1 MNQQTLLLRLPEGEG
16 DAQFVL
22 RDAAGAIRE
31 AGQDSLAALAERA
44 RGQAVVALT
53 PGPEVLLTRARVPAR
68 NPRALA
74 RALPY
79 ALEDQLAGD
88 VDTLHCVP
96 GARLP
101 DDNISVAVVSRAQMD
116 QWREQLREAGLDP
129 RSLVPETALLPTHGE
144 GWLLWLE
151 HDSAWLSTGPGEG
164 MALDRDNAALLVRL
178 RLEETDEEARPGHL
192 EVLRHGPARDTDQGL
207 AELDGLTLKWRDSE
221 ATLLE
226 EIARQLPAKLP
237 FNLLTGPYSRREQL
251 GRLWR
256 PWRAAAAVL
265 AAWALIQVAL
275 VVVDIQRLERE
286 RAALDAQMREIYET
300 AVPGSRAGGDPRRQ
314 MESALAGRGREAGA
328 AGAGDLGETL
338 AHTATVLT
346 RLSGVSIQSLRYRPG
361 QMELDLQL
369 DSLQSLD
376 RLKQELEA
384 DAAWAVEIQ
393 SASARDD
400 GVESRIQIRRVG
412 S

>member
-1 MNQQTLLLRLPEGEG
+1 
-16 DAQFVL
+16 
-22 RDAAGAIRE
+22 
-31 AGQDSLAALAERA
+31 
-44 RGQAVVALT
+44 
-53 PGPEVLLTRARVPAR
+53 
-68 NPRALA
+68 
-74 RALPY
+74 
-79 ALEDQLAGD
+79 
-88 VDTLHCVP
+88 
-96 GARLP
+96 
-101 DDNISVAVVSRAQMD
+101 
-116 QWREQLREAGLDP
+116 
-129 RSLVPETALLPTHGE
+129 
-144 GWLLWLE
+144 
-151 HDSAWLSTGPGEG
+151 
-164 MALDRDNAALLVRL
+164 MA
-178 RLEETDEEARPGHL
+178 
-192 EVLRHGPARDTDQGL
+192 
-207 AELDGLTLKWRDSE
+207 
-221 ATLLE
+221 
-226 EIARQLPAKLP
+226 
-237 FNLLTGPYSRREQL
+237 
-251 GRLWR
+251 

-328 AGAGDLGETL
+328 AGAGDLGEAL

-346 RLSGVSIQSLRYRPG
+346 RLSGLSIQSLRYRPG